1 MPKRRKEGLMM
12 IKMVFLILHRIV
24 VLCLLILC
32 NVLFTLSVSAGTLQ
46 WDFKR
51 NAKDWEVANGMWQV
65 KNGVYQ
71 VLKGG
76 LDHSVVGEKEWGDYT
91 IEAKV
96 RIDEGSWAGIVFR
109 AIDENQYYVYFLN
122 TQFGIMQLYRQKTV
136 PPNAVDHG
144 VGAVERLEFM
154 IRPIDN
160 IEIVNGKWFDMK
172 VEVEGDT
179 FRLYLNN
186 RFQIEHSNHRYK
198 TGKVG
203 VWVRKTAASFD
214 DFTVS
219 GENITLAVDPK
230 RKLTTTWGLIK
241 INR

>member
-1 MPKRRKEGLMM
+1 
-12 IKMVFLILHRIV
+12 MVSIISHRIV
-24 VLCLLILC
+24 VLCLLSLC

-51 NAKDWEVANGMWQV
+51 NSKDWEVANGMWQV

-109 AIDENQYYVYFLN
+109 TIDENQYYVYFLN
-122 TQFGIMQLYRQKTV
+122 TQFGIMQLYRQKTL

-186 RFQIEHSNHRYK
+186 RFQKEHSNHRYK
-198 TGKVG
+198 MGKVG

-219 GENITLAVDPK
+219 GENITLAVDPN
-230 RKLTTTWGLIK
+230 RKLTTTWGHIK

>member
-1 MPKRRKEGLMM
+1 M
-12 IKMVFLILHRIV
+12 KMVSIILHRFIV
-24 VLCLLILC
+24 LGLLILC
-32 NVLFTLSVSAGTLQ
+32 NVLFTLSVSAVTLQ

-51 NAKDWEVANGMWQV
+51 NAKDWEVTSGMWQV

-76 LDHSVVGEKEWGDYT
+76 VEHAVVGEKEWDDYT

-109 AIDENQYYVYFLN
+109 SIDENQYYAYLLN
-122 TQFGIMQLYRQKTV
+122 TQFGIMQLWRHKTLH
-136 PPNAVDHG
+136 PNAVDLG
-144 VGAVERLEFM
+144 WGARERLEDL
-154 IRPIDN
+154 IIPIGN
-160 IEIVNGKWFDMK
+160 IEIANGKWFDMK
-172 VEVEGDT
+172 VEVEGET
-179 FRLYLNN
+179 FKLYLNN

-198 TGKVG
+198 KGKVG
-203 VWVRKTAASFD
+203 VWAMKTAASFD

-219 GENITLAVDPK
+219 GENITLAVDPN
-230 RKLTTTWGLIK
+230 RKLTTIWGHIK

>member
-1 MPKRRKEGLMM
+1 
-12 IKMVFLILHRIV
+12 MVFLISHRFI

-32 NVLFTLSVSAGTLQ
+32 NVLFTLSVSADTLQ
-46 WDFKR
+46 WDFNFKR

-109 AIDENQYYVYFLN
+109 AIGEAQYYAYRLN
-122 TQFGIMQLYRQKTV
+122 TQFRTMQLYRYKPV
-136 PPNAVDHG
+136 PPDAVDLG
-144 VGAVERLEFM
+144 WGAVERLEET
-154 IRPIDN
+154 IRPVGN

-179 FRLYLNN
+179 FKLYLNN
-186 RFQIEHSNHRYK
+186 KLQKEHSNHRYK

-203 VWVRKTAASFD
+203 VWAGQTAASFD

-219 GENITLAVDPK
+219 GKNISLAVDPN
-230 RKLTTTWGLIK
+230 RKLSTTWGRIK